1 MADLL
6 RPVQRVDPAQLLL
19 EQWETAVRGV
29 DLMKIVGFVRESPT
43 LRNDDPSCQA
53 MNGVFVAIGE
63 IQKTGQD
70 LTAGTI
76 KTLEDCR
83 AALLS
88 IIAAKNISAASWSRY
103 ASTFVDREI
112 LDAKAAAK
120 ECASEALSFAL
131 PINCRAS
138 KP

>member
-1 MADLL
+1 MAHLL
-6 RPVQRVDPAQLLL
+6 QPVQRVDPAQLLR

-53 MNGVFVAIGE
+53 MNGVFLAIGE

-88 IIAAKNISAASWSRY
+88 TIAATNYPEFSLRSGIQTDSYRNVLSLYNTDMNIVPPPSPFRKLHY
-103 ASTFVDREI
+103 DGGSTR
-112 LDAKAAAK
+112 
-120 ECASEALSFAL
+120 
-131 PINCRAS
+131 
-138 KP
+138 